1 MKTILFDLDGTLSNS
16 KEGITKCAQYALHH
30 FGIQEPDADKL
41 EFFIGPPL
49 TYTFETHYGM
59 DKEKAVEATAKYR
72 ERYNVTG
79 IFECHMYEGVEILL
93 SHLKQKGYRIG
104 MASSKPEES
113 CRRILEYFGIL
124 KYFDDVTGATM
135 DGRISSKAE
144 VLAEALRRI
153 EEKERNQAVLI
164 GDTRFD
170 VEGAKEVG
178 IPCIGITYGFGSR
191 EELEDAGAAAV
202 FDTLEEVEAYL
213 ETI

>member
-1 MKTILFDLDGTLSNS
+1 
-16 KEGITKCAQYALHH
+16 
-30 FGIQEPDADKL
+30 
-41 EFFIGPPL
+41 
-49 TYTFETHYGM
+49 M

-170 VEGAKEVG
+170 VEGAKEMG